1 MFRKQKDINAEG
13 YLFVLAEAALAHF
26 IGQAGGKEKSPCGD
40 PLLCW
45 GSGIRTPIST
55 SRAWRAAVAPIPK
68 ATGILPLN
76 LKIIGKKPLF

>member
-1 MFRKQKDINAEG
+1 MED
-13 YLFVLAEAALAHF
+13 L
-26 IGQAGGKEKSPCGD
+26 SSS
-40 PLLCW
+40 W

-76 LKIIGKKPLF
+76 QKLIGNKDPLFEVTIFVPRRSMAVLQTKELR